1 LKEPKEETKMAEQHI
16 LRPERE
22 STLVVK
28 SDWDLWLLEHMAIG
42 HGLAD
47 LRSDD
52 ASLSRPF
59 RIIGAGAA
67 SLRVPGAWTLP
78 AIRSAFSEALENVR
92 AAANAQQV
100 EIDQIKAE
108 FDRMHVPFDEIFK
121 FREAN
126 RIEINLGS
134 ISSKTQEIDWNVF
147 VDVAALTVGRQSSH

>member
-1 LKEPKEETKMAEQHI
+1 MAEQQT

-28 SDWDLWLLEHMAIG
+28 SNWALWLLEHMAIG

-52 ASLSRPF
+52 ALLSRPF
-59 RIIGAGAA
+59 RIISTGAA

-78 AIRSAFSEALENVR
+78 AIRSAFSEALEDVR

-108 FDRMHVPFDEIFK
+108 FDRVQVPFNQIFE
-121 FREAN
+121 FCE
-126 RIEINLGS
+126 
-134 ISSKTQEIDWNVF
+134 SSRVQVRVSK
-147 VDVAALTVGRQSSH
+147 